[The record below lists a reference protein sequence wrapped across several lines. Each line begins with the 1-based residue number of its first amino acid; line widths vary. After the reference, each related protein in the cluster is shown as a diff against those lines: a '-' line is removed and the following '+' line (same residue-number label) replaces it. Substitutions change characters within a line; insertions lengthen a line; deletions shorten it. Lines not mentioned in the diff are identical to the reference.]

1 MEVKAVAKYVRI
13 SPRKVRL
20 VIDLVR
26 GKRVDESLNILQF
39 TPKRAAHI
47 VRKLIKSAIANAE
60 QKPDVDI
67 DNLYIKDIYAD
78 EGPTL
83 KRYRARALGRAVR
96 IRRRTSHITVVLD
109 EILE

>member
-26 GKRVDESLNILQF
+26 GKRVDESLNILHF

-67 DNLYIKDIYAD
+67 DNLYIKYIYAD

>member
-1 MEVKAVAKYVRI
+1 MEVKAVAKYVHI

-67 DNLYIKDIYAD
+67 DNLYIKYIYAD

>member
-67 DNLYIKDIYAD
+67 DNLYIKYIYAD

>member
-67 DNLYIKDIYAD
+67 DNLYIKCIYAD

>member
-20 VIDLVR
+20 VIGLVR

-67 DNLYIKDIYAD
+67 DNLYIKYIYAD